1 MKAQACTSLLAAFT
15 FAVLTPLTAFA
26 QPASLDQPHYSHRQ
40 LQQLIRDAHTPEQ
53 YRALAAWF
61 RSQEKAFNDKAAVEK
76 QEWDRRKAM
85 TASPA
90 LKYPT
95 PADSAHNLYDYYL
108 AKAHDMALRASDYEQ
123 RAR

>member
-1 MKAQACTSLLAAFT
+1 MKAQACVLLLAALTFT
-15 FAVLTPLTAFA
+15 TPAPLTASA
-26 QPASLDQPHYSHRQ
+26 QPVALDQPHYSHRQ

-53 YRALAAWF
+53 YRTLATWF
-61 RSQEKAFNDKAAVEK
+61 RSQEKIFNDKAAVEK